1 MRLSRSQRIALA
13 VVPPLAALVIRALG
27 ATLRYT
33 EVTDEGTI
41 SGDRMPRPSIYACW
55 HDCLFCCIHR
65 FRDQNLAIIIS
76 GSFDG
81 ELIARTVQRLG
92 FHVVRG
98 SSTRGGAMGLKG
110 MERAFREGYM
120 CAITADGPKGPA
132 HVAKPGAAQLAQL
145 VDGSFGACCAW
156 PERCWRL
163 KSWDRFV
170 IPKPFSRVRVAWPRV
185 VPAGE
190 VTEAAVQAAID
201 RSYELAQGEMVQR
214 FEA

>member
-1 MRLSRSQRIALA
+1 
-13 VVPPLAALVIRALG
+13 
-27 ATLRYT
+27 
-33 EVTDEGTI
+33 
-41 SGDRMPRPSIYACW
+41 
-55 HDCLFCCIHR
+55 
-65 FRDQNLAIIIS
+65 
-76 GSFDG
+76 
-81 ELIARTVQRLG
+81 
-92 FHVVRG
+92 
-98 SSTRGGAMGLKG
+98 
-110 MERAFREGYM
+110 
-120 CAITADGPKGPA
+120 
-132 HVAKPGAAQLAQL
+132 VAKPGAAQLAQL